1 MRPAP
6 RPGPRPG
13 PRPAARLAAV
23 VDPILA
29 ALMLLT
35 RLPVRVARPMAPAAF
50 ARAYGWFP
58 AVGAL
63 VGAVGGLVLW
73 GAGGAVPPLAAA
85 LLAVAAQVLLTG
97 GLHEDGL
104 ADVAD
109 GFGGGRDRERRL
121 AIMRD
126 SRIGTYGA
134 LALVLGVGLR
144 VALLAPL
151 AGTAEAVW
159 TLAAVGALSRAPL
172 GTMARAMPPAR
183 TDGLAVSQGRP
194 SGLVALAA
202 AALGIAIAAACV
214 PGWPGAAAGAAAGAG
229 AVALLALRRIGGVTG
244 DVHGAAQQVAA
255 VGALVGL
262 GVVTPAP

>member
-1 MRPAP
+1 MSDFVDH
-6 RPGPRPG
+6 RPGPG
-13 PRPAARLAAV
+13 NELRLA
-23 VDPILA
+23 LA
-29 ALMLLT
+29 FLT
-35 RLPVRVARPMAPAAF
+35 RMPVRLPAHVAET
-50 ARAYGWFP
+50 
-58 AVGAL
+58 
-63 VGAVGGLVLW
+63 
-73 GAGGAVPPLAAA
+73 PLAAA
-85 LLAVAAQVLLTG
+85 VRGFPLAGAAVAVVGALAFAVVWTVGLPASLAGYVAVAAMAAFTG
-97 GLHEDGL
+97 ALHEDGL
-104 ADVAD
+104 ADFAD
-109 GFGGGRDRERRL
+109 SLGARDPAKRL

-214 PGWPGAAAGAAAGAG
+214 PGWPGATVGAAAGAG
-229 AVALLALRRIGGVTG
+229 TVALLAMRRIGGVTG

-262 GVVTPAP
+262 GVVTA

>member
-1 MRPAP
+1 MRPAAP
-6 RPGPRPG
+6 PPT
-13 PRPAARLAAV
+13 RLAAAL
-23 VDPILA
+23 DPILA

-35 RLPVRVARPMAPAAF
+35 RLPVRVARPIAPAAF

-63 VGAVGGLVLW
+63 VGAAGGLVLW

-126 SRIGTYGA
+126 SRIGTYGT

-144 VALLAPL
+144 VTLLAPL

-172 GTMARAMPPAR
+172 GTMAWAMPPAR
-183 TDGLAVSQGRP
+183 TDGLAVAQGRP
-194 SGLVALAA
+194 SALAA
-202 AALGIAIAAACV
+202 LCAAATGIGIAATCV
-214 PGWPGAAAGAAAGAG
+214 PGWPPAALGAAAGAG
-229 AVALLALRRIGGVTG
+229 TVALLAMRRIGGATG
-244 DVHGAAQQVAA
+244 DVHGAAQQAA
-255 VGALVGL
+255 EAGALVGL
-262 GVVTPAP
+262 AMVLGATTAP